1 MPDNADLCIH
11 ADSSIR
17 ATIECIER
25 NEKQIALVVDDDG
38 RLIDTITDGDIR
50 RAILAGIDLGTPV
63 RVLRE
68 RKAGSFHS
76 RPVTAPLG
84 TDPAELLHLMEE
96 RCVRQVPLLDE
107 QDRVAG
113 LVTLR
118 ELLKSD
124 SLPLQAVVMAG
135 GFGKRLRPLTE
146 DTPKAMLNVGDRPL
160 LESII
165 GRLRDSGIR
174 HVNVSTHYMS
184 QRIAEHFGDG
194 RDFGVEITYVKEDQ
208 PLGTA
213 GALGLLK
220 ASNEPILV
228 INGDILTQVDFRS
241 MLEFHLDHDADMTV
255 GVKTYEHQIPYGVV
269 ESKGVVLQRIIE
281 KPLIRKFVSAG
292 IYLLNPETCSK
303 IPPGKSF
310 DMTEL
315 IERLSAGNSR
325 VICFPV
331 REYWMDIGQVEDY
344 EKAQEEYTK
353 VFKK

>member
-1 MPDNADLCIH
+1 MPDSADLCVH
-11 ADSSIR
+11 ADNSIR
-17 ATIECIER
+17 ETIECIEK

-50 RAILAGIDLGTPV
+50 RAILAGLDLGTPV

-76 RPVTAPLG
+76 IPVTAPLG
-84 TDPAELLHLMEE
+84 TDTAELLRLMEE

-107 QDRVAG
+107 QGRVAG
-113 LVTLR
+113 LITLR
-118 ELLKSD
+118 EILKSD

-135 GFGKRLRPLTE
+135 GYGKRLRPLTE
-146 DTPKAMLNVGDRPL
+146 DTPKAMLKVGDRPL

-165 GRLRDSGIR
+165 GQLRDSGIR
-174 HVNVSTHYMS
+174 NVNVSTHYMS

-194 RDFGVEITYVKEDQ
+194 SDFGVEITYVEEDQ

-220 ASNEPILV
+220 TSNEPILV
-228 INGDILTQVDFRS
+228 INGDILTQVDFRA
-241 MLEFHLDHDADMTV
+241 MLEFHLDHEADMTV
-255 GVKTYEHQIPYGVV
+255 AVKMYEHQVPYGVV
-269 ESKGVVLQRIIE
+269 EARGVTLHRIVE
-281 KPLIRKFVSAG
+281 KPVVRRFVSAG
-292 IYLLNPETCSK
+292 IYLLNPEACSD
-303 IPPGKSF
+303 IPSGKSF

-315 IERLSAGNSR
+315 IERLSAGNSK

-331 REYWMDIGQVEDY
+331 REYWMDIGKVEDY
-344 EKAQEEYTK
+344 EKAQEDYSK